1 VDISALKSKTLFLMS
16 ILMFIGASPGST
28 GGGIKTT
35 TFFILILSI
44 ITILRDQ
51 RFNTI
56 FKRRI
61 PYQVVNRAIAILV
74 SAFGFVIAGTILLG
88 FSENFSFIQVYF
100 ETVSAFGTV
109 GLSTGITPHLSN
121 FGKIVVML
129 CMFVGRLGPLTLVLA
144 IKNAQSTRL
153 VTYPEE
159 RVMVG

>member
-1 VDISALKSKTLFLMS
+1 MMS

-35 TFFILILSI
+35 TIFLLVLSI
-44 ITILRDQ
+44 ITILKDQ

-61 PYQVVNRAIAILV
+61 PYQVVNRAVAILV
-74 SAFGFVIAGTILLG
+74 SAIGFVIAGVLLLG
-88 FSENFSFIQVYF
+88 FSEKFSFMEIYF

-109 GLSTGITPHLSN
+109 GLSTGITPALSD
-121 FGKIVVML
+121 FGKIVVMV
-129 CMFVGRLGPLTLVLA
+129 CMLVGRIGPLTMVLA
-144 IKNAQSTRL
+144 IRNVQRTRL
-153 VTYPEE
+153 ITYPEE

>member
-1 VDISALKSKTLFLMS
+1 M
-16 ILMFIGASPGST
+16 LMFIGASPGST

-35 TFFILILSI
+35 TFFILLLSI

-61 PYQVVNRAIAILV
+61 PFQVVNRAFAILV
-74 SAFGFVIAGTILLG
+74 AATSFIILGTLLLG
-88 FSENFSFIQVYF
+88 YSQNFNFMQIYF

-109 GLSTGITPHLSN
+109 GLSTGITPELSD
-121 FGKIVVML
+121 FGKIVIMA
-129 CMFVGRLGPLTLVLA
+129 CMFVGRIGPLTMVLA
-144 IKNAQSTRL
+144 IRNMQGTKL

-159 RVMVG
+159 RIMVG

>member
-1 VDISALKSKTLFLMS
+1 MLV
-16 ILMFIGASPGST
+16 ILMFIGASPGGT

-35 TFFILILSI
+35 TIFILVLSI
-44 ITILRDQ
+44 VTILRDQ

-61 PYQVVNRAIAILV
+61 PYAVVNRAFAILV
-74 SAFGFVIAGTILLG
+74 TAAALVMGATLIMG
-88 FSENFSFIQVYF
+88 FSEKFTAVQLLF

-109 GLSTGITPHLSN
+109 GLSTGITPSLSDV
-121 FGKIVVML
+121 GKVVIML
-129 CMFVGRLGPLTLVLA
+129 LMFVGRIGPLTLVLA
-144 IKNAQSTRL
+144 VGTRPHTRL